1 MKEEG
6 IKIRINSELKEE
18 FKKICD
24 QESITMSDKVHDF
37 IFNEV
42 ESKKTKSLESNFE
55 EMIRQFGYD
64 NIYIVDLP
72 NFFWDKKM
80 NCFSSFEE
88 HGSLIQIPTYRMN
101 ILEFLKQNSDKTI
114 LLYLHGS
121 DFTNNIIRAYA
132 YKYETS
138 CR

>member
-6 IKIRINSELKEE
+6 IKIRIDSELKED

-24 QESITMSDKVHDF
+24 QESVTMSDKIHDF
-37 IFNEV
+37 IFSEV
-42 ESKKTKSLESNFE
+42 NSKKTKSLESNFE

-80 NCFSSFEE
+80 NCSSSFEG
-88 HGSLIQIPTYRMN
+88 HGSLIQAPTYKMN

-114 LLYLHGS
+114 LLYLNGC
-121 DFTNNIIRAYA
+121 DFSNNIIRAYA
-132 YKYETS
+132 YKYEIS